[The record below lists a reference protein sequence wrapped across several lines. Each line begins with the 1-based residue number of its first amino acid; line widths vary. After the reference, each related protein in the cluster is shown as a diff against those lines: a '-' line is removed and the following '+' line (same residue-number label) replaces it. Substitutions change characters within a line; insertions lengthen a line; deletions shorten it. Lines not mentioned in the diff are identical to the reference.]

1 MGVAGKDTPENDPW
15 KELEAQ
21 MNGMTITPPPSK
33 PAASSDDD
41 GMTSSY
47 DDSKSSSSSSE
58 KEEKIDMS
66 DYSSMLDGINDNM
79 TTNTAQYD
87 PTWDLKMMEGLKDDD
102 DDDEMSSDNVGFFD
116 L

>member
-1 MGVAGKDTPENDPW
+1 MTEIASKVN
-15 KELEAQ
+15 ELLFNEY
-21 MNGMTITPPPSK
+21 MLSNF
-33 PAASSDDD
+33 SS
-41 GMTSSY
+41 
-47 DDSKSSSSSSE
+47 